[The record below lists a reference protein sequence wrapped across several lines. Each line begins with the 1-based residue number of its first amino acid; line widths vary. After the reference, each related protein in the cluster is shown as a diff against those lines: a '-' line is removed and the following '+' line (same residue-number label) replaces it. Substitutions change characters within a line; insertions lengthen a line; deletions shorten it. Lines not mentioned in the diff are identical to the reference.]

1 MAEPIHTDA
10 MDESPF
16 NLLTAEKSPFDLSFK
31 CAMFA
36 LINVIICAVA
46 GFAWSFTEFS
56 THWFCGRTALPEEVK
71 SERWFDQGCRWHNQ

>member
-46 GFAWSFTEFS
+46 GLR
-56 THWFCGRTALPEEVK
+56 GRSRNFPHTGSVVGRRFRK
-71 SERWFDQGCRWHNQ
+71 K